1 MCARTQLFNGRH
13 AICGGVPAHPGNAKI
28 RICRVYVNE
37 IESLEGV
44 RSDKMKDRGIEYKYD
59 AVRVTE
65 GADYMHTFLQ
75 EPVRGMK
82 VGDEVYVFEV
92 PGAPESL
99 RGRTGTVTSIDEKGM
114 LHGTWDPEW
123 GLVPGVDVFE
133 KVEDLKKAYVK
144 KHPEVVE
151 GMVPV
156 TEPDTLAKKLFYE
169 ELKKT
174 GKTAY
179 YKGFEDHVAER
190 LDRLEVVMSKL
201 VEKIDALTEAMTEQ
215 THAINRQSG
224 YICDGRREAR
234 EGLEEIGDT
243 AETME
248 RALKRMVSI
257 AESEQELMRRVA
269 DASESMKNG
278 VTVTGWKT
286 NDYVRT

>member
-1 MCARTQLFNGRH
+1 
-13 AICGGVPAHPGNAKI
+13 
-28 RICRVYVNE
+28 
-37 IESLEGV
+37 
-44 RSDKMKDRGIEYKYD
+44 MKDRGIEYRYD

-65 GADYMHTFLQ
+65 GADYMHAFLQ

>member
-1 MCARTQLFNGRH
+1 MTYR
-13 AICGGVPAHPGNAKI
+13 GV
-28 RICRVYVNE
+28 
-37 IESLEGV
+37 
-44 RSDKMKDRGIEYKYD
+44 EYKYEII
-59 AVRVTE
+59 RVTE
-65 GADYMHTFLQ
+65 NPDYMHTFLQ

-99 RGRTGTVTSIDEKGM
+99 RGKTGTVTSIDEKGM

-144 KHPEVVE
+144 RHPEVVE

-156 TEPDTLAKKLFYE
+156 TEPDTLAKKMFYE
-169 ELKKT
+169 ELKKS

-179 YKGFEDHVAER
+179 YKGFEDLVTER

-201 VEKIDALTEAMTEQ
+201 VEKIDALTEAMDEQ

-224 YICDGRREAR
+224 YICDGRREIR
-234 EGLEEIGDT
+234 EGMQSIGTNSATVEHLLE
-243 AETME
+243 
-248 RALKRMVSI
+248 RMVSI
-257 AESEQELMRRVA
+257 AENEQELMRRVA
-269 DASESMKNG
+269 NASESMKNG